1 MANFTDEELMNLV
14 GNHDVQAFEELFER
28 YERRLFTFFYRL
40 TSNTEEAKDHTQET
54 FLRLWKGRV
63 GYTPKGRFT
72 TYIFQIAKNHFLNER
87 DKKKTR
93 ISLNQFNS
101 NDPERFIKEQ
111 NISDNS
117 YNRVVDN
124 EIGFTISKAVAV
136 LPEIQRIVYVLSEEH
151 RLSYKE
157 ISEVLGCPVG
167 TVSSRKVEA
176 IKKLRKILEPLK
188 DEVFGKD

>member
-72 TYIFQIAKNHFLNER
+72 TYIFKIAKNHFLNEH